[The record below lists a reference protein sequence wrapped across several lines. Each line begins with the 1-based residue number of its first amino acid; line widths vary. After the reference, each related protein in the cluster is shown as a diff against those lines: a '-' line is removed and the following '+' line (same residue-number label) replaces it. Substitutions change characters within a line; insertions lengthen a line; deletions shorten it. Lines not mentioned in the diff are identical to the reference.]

1 MLGNDAKLLTDE
13 DIKSHEL
20 FRRLNSKEIVTGE
33 DETEDTE
40 LEWLLKLRD
49 IRDNNPDLFEKIKRL
64 PKKSR
69 TARKK
74 EGQFGLFT
82 FFRKGKLRKLYHN
95 NGGFINEID
104 FSETVSLLSAVKSD
118 KKTKLD
124 VEFYKLLEQN
134 KTEFKDFFMKEV
146 DSQTAGSR
154 GHEGK
159 IKKIIKAILK
169 KPIGLT
175 DDDEDYLRSILNLIQ
190 EGSITKKTL
199 QKLNNAIKKEDINP
213 LKILAKFKIVIP
225 ENSEFFKDT
234 YSSYSGS
241 IEGPKEVI
249 LSEMFSK

>member
-1 MLGNDAKLLTDE
+1 MIAKLLTDE

-20 FRRLNSKEIVTGE
+20 FRRLNSKEIITGE
-33 DETEDTE
+33 DKIEDIE
-40 LEWLLKLRD
+40 LEWLLKLRN
-49 IRDNNPDLFEKIKRL
+49 IRDNNSDLFEKIKRL

-74 EGQFGLFT
+74 EGMVGLFT

-95 NGGFINEID
+95 YEGLINEID
-104 FSETVSLLSAVKSD
+104 FSEAVNLLNATKSD
-118 KKTKLD
+118 KKMKLSED
-124 VEFYKLLEQN
+124 FYELLEQN
-134 KTEFKDFFMKEV
+134 KKEFSAFFIKELN
-146 DSQTAGSR
+146 SKTTGSK

-159 IKKIIKAILK
+159 IKEIIKAILK

-175 DDDEDYLRSILNLIQ
+175 DEDEDYFRSILNLIQ

-213 LKILAKFKIVIP
+213 LKIIAKIKIVIP
-225 ENSEFFKDT
+225 DNSEFFKDI
-234 YSSYSGS
+234 YVSYSGN

-249 LSEMFSK
+249 LSEMFTK